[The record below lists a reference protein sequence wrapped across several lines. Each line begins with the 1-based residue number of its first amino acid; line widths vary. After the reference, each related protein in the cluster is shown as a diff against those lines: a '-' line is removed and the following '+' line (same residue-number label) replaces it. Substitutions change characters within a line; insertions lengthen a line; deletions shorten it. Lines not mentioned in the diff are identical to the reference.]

1 LITDPP
7 GHSIAAAPFSGIAA
21 PELQRVFGTHPLRF
35 EHVYANDERFTL
47 DALAPFIASVPR
59 SWVRAEQ
66 VQYSPHE
73 ARGLCALDPNVDL
86 ADVVRGLADAPAS
99 LRTYNLELTSEF
111 RPLHDQVEPVIRD
124 LVGPREGGLVS
135 VNLGVFLASPGSVT
149 PAHPDRHHNLLLQ
162 VIGPKELYVEDDPDR
177 RAHHL
182 RVVDYLR
189 CPADGAP
196 VLPPAERFVVEPG
209 DGVYIPPY
217 AYHWTTVLEGPAVGL
232 SIGFST
238 RSTVRSSRVHDLD
251 VKLRRRGLSPR
262 PAAPGSPKEHLKAGL
277 ATASVRTAHFRG
289 RFARSG
295 GRGTVSA
302 TSESGTPEGA
312 GQEDT

>member
-1 LITDPP
+1 VITDPP
-7 GHSIAAAPFSGIAA
+7 GHSIVAAPLSGIT
-21 PELQRVFGTHPLRF
+21 PSDLQRVFGEHPLRF
-35 EHVYANDERFTL
+35 EHAFANDARFSL

-73 ARGLCALDPNVDL
+73 ARGLCALDPDVDL
-86 ADVVRGLADAPAS
+86 ADVVRGLGDTPAS

-111 RPLHDQVEPVIRD
+111 RALHDQVEPVIRE
-124 LVGPREGGLVS
+124 LVGRREGGLVS

-162 VIGPKELYVEDDPDR
+162 VIGPKEVWVEDDPDR

-182 RVVDYLR
+182 RVVDYFR
-189 CPADGAP
+189 CPSDGAP
-196 VLPPAERFVVEPG
+196 VLPPAQRFVLGPG
-209 DGVYIPPY
+209 EGVYIAPY

-262 PAAPGSPKEHLKAGL
+262 PAARGGPKERVKAGL
-277 ATASVRTAHFRG
+277 ATASVRTARFRG
-289 RFARSG
+289 RFSG
-295 GRGTVSA
+295 SPVRGTVAAGSPA
-302 TSESGTPEGA
+302 DS
-312 GQEDT
+312 GQEES